1 MATTVNYG
9 WLKDKNNNKFAPKTL
24 SSQIVTNEG
33 KSFEDE
39 IKQQISSVSTSTNGI
54 IVTITTDG
62 WNLQSDG
69 TYKKIITIT
78 ELTGNETLDMCLY
91 PGDTHT
97 QEQIIAYCEK
107 ITSVDIEAGKLILI
121 ASEALTVSFR
131 VFLYGKIDIDED
143 SIVAL
148 NDNVLEVKTVTQEYY
163 NSLPESE
170 KAKGIY
176 ITDGDDLT
184 AKNIY
189 YDGSETGLGNTVQGA
204 IDKLNSNFDN
214 RIGFPNYSRVLDSTT
229 LKASSASYTATE
241 NCWLIGYI
249 EGGST
254 VGTPEVYVD
263 GVRIAMIYAKDHSKY
278 NTMVCVPIKK
288 GSVITTRGNNTGAYS
303 LSVYA
308 MM

>member
-148 NDNVLEVKTVTQEYY
+148 SDNVLEVKTVTQEYY

-189 YDGSETGLGNTVQGA
+189 YDGSETGLGNTIQGA
-204 IDKLNSNFDN
+204 IDELNSKFEWKFLTELTKSDNTADLPTNFSELLIEIVEGQYGWVFN
-214 RIGFPNYSRVLDSTT
+214 INILRSQLKSGTTRNFYNGFSSGTFNACATAIVSLE
-229 LKASSASYTATE
+229 KAKAQLSGNVTE
-241 NCWLIGYI
+241 G
-249 EGGST
+249 
-254 VGTPEVYVD
+254 
-263 GVRIAMIYAKDHSKY
+263 YAK
-278 NTMVCVPIKK
+278 
-288 GSVITTRGNNTGAYS
+288 
-303 LSVYA
+303 VYYR
-308 MM
+308 